1 MSEADNEGTLGEFDL
16 QPDPRL
22 LQMLGEIDLE
32 PWRCIAELVD
42 NSVDGFLQ
50 ALRQGTPV
58 ENAAVGISLPGTSSE
73 TARIQVFDNGPGM
86 DGETL
91 ERAVRAGWSGNNP
104 IDSLGLFG
112 MGFNIATARLG
123 ATTTVWSTRAG
134 DDVVHGVR
142 IDFADLRARRSFR
155 TPHLVQSKSNPEA
168 HYTRIEVSNLK
179 LDQRDFVVNSA
190 NQRALRNML
199 SKSYASMLR
208 ANGDPIHFAL
218 RVNDVP
224 VDSRRHCTWDEE
236 RVVEVP
242 GIGQVPAYKPFDH
255 RLLVDGVVCSHCL
268 ASMLATDV
276 EEGICPSC
284 GRNDTLEHRERW
296 IRGWIGLQRYLHGS
310 DFGIDFIRNGRKIEI
325 ANKDLFQWTHDGVS
339 EVEYPIDDQRN
350 RGRFVGEIHI
360 DHCPVDYSKQRFVR
374 EHRSWREM
382 VEYVRGEAPL
392 RPQIAERFDFP
403 PNHSILANH
412 FKAFRRTSPSSSQA
426 GGWAR
431 ILVVPDNG
439 VATEMMRKFHKGEPD
454 YQSDARWWDLV
465 QEEDEKRLYGDDK
478 PTGGGTKGSGAK
490 AEVDPVTELFGEGE
504 AAAEQAAP
512 VAAEPPRRE
521 RVASLSRAYDYPKPV
536 NASFDVEA
544 FRVDDHDPDLPDGSP
559 WRLARL
565 DPKSR
570 GWTFLFRPLH
580 PIFSSITM
588 SPDDALLTEIAA
600 LVSETTRDTLRAT
613 SMADALARLREAYAE
628 RQSLRP
634 ADIAQSAAR
643 TIDDIAAFLVSG
655 LSPEERKELFD
666 GLPEEERG
674 RIASGIVFRGGA
686 PAALE
691 NGGFLRLFPEQ
702 ILPLVDRHPS
712 LFFDGALWN
721 TEYEALDLKD
731 PQATLQAQRAVR
743 DRLRSVLSDAIW
755 ATTIDR
761 ADPPPSRDEMI
772 RGVAAVRLLVPDRA
786 PD

>member
-1 MSEADNEGTLGEFDL
+1 MSNPISEGTLGEFDL

-50 ALRQGTPV
+50 AYRAGAPV
-58 ENAAVGISLPGTSSE
+58 DNAAVGITLPSTANDG
-73 TARIQVFDNGPGM
+73 ARIQVFDNGPGM
-86 DGETL
+86 DSETL

-155 TPHLVQSKSNPEA
+155 TPHLVQSKSNRDS

-179 LDQRDFVVNSA
+179 LDQREYIVNSA
-190 NQRALRNML
+190 NQRTLRNML

-208 ANGDPIHFAL
+208 PNGDPIHFGL

-224 VDSRRHCTWDEE
+224 IESRRHCTWGEE
-236 RVVEVP
+236 RSVEVP
-242 GIGQVPAYKPFDH
+242 GIGRVRAYQPFDH
-255 RLLVDGVVCSHCL
+255 RLLVDGMVCTNCL

-276 EEGICPSC
+276 EDGSCPGC
-284 GRNDTLEHRERW
+284 GRHDTLESRERR

-325 ANKDLFQWTHDGVS
+325 SNKDLFLWTHDGVS

-360 DHCPVDYSKQRFVR
+360 DHCPVDYSKQRFIR

-403 PNHSILANH
+403 PNHSLLANH

-431 ILVVPDNG
+431 ILVVPDNS
-439 VATEMMRKFHKGEPD
+439 VASDMAKRFHKG
-454 YQSDARWWDLV
+454 DAEFQTDERWWDLV
-465 QEEDEKRLYGDDK
+465 QEEDEKRLYGEDK
-478 PTGGGTKGSGAK
+478 PAPQDGDVGDPRGGTDPV
-490 AEVDPVTELFGEGE
+490 AEVFGMLTPAIE
-504 AAAEQAAP
+504 P
-512 VAAEPPRRE
+512 KPAEPDTLRRE
-521 RVASLSRAYDYPKPV
+521 RVASLSRTYELAKPV
-536 NASFDVEA
+536 SIGFEVEA
-544 FRVDDHDPDLPDGSP
+544 FRVEDADPDLPQTTP
-559 WRLARL
+559 WRLTRMEA
-565 DPKSR
+565 KSKR
-570 GWTFLFRPLH
+570 WTFLFRPQH
-580 PIFSSITM
+580 PVFASVTM
-588 SPDDALLTEIAA
+588 SPLDALLVEIGV
-600 LVSETTRDTLRAT
+600 LVADATRDSMRAT
-613 SMADALARLREAYAE
+613 TVADAIARLRDLYAE
-628 RQSLRP
+628 QQSLRP
-634 ADIAQSAAR
+634 ADIAQSAVRAV
-643 TIDDIAAFLVSG
+643 DDLANSLLAA
-655 LSPEERKELFD
+655 LSADERKELFE

-674 RIASGIVFRGGA
+674 RIASGIMFRGGTA
-686 PAALE
+686 AALE

-702 ILPLVDRHPS
+702 IPALVDRHPS
-712 LFFDGALWN
+712 LFFDGAIWN
-721 TEYEALDLKD
+721 VEYEALDLKD
-731 PQATLQAQRAVR
+731 PQATLQAQRSVR
-743 DRLRSVLSDAIW
+743 DRLRAVLSDAIW

-761 ADPPPSRDEMI
+761 ADSPPSRDEMI
-772 RGVAAVRLLVPDRA
+772 RAVTAVRLLVPDRA
-786 PD
+786 FD